1 MKVEYDF
8 LVAKVYDGW
17 TDQTRVNAVMNV
29 CTLNFIPFSEFY
41 KDKRIIITGT
51 SRGIGKDLAI
61 QLAQT
66 GAR

>member
-1 MKVEYDF
+1 M
-8 LVAKVYDGW
+8 YDGW

-29 CTLNFIPFSEFY
+29 CILNFILSEFY